1 MMESQ
6 LNILSESLDKK
17 IRILKELQRYSV
29 EQEKVFQDEPVD
41 LEKFDALVDQK
52 DELINQLTR
61 LDDGF
66 EVMYAKLAKE
76 LENHRQQ
83 YATQIKELQSKV
95 AEVTDISVA
104 VQVQEKR
111 NKKIVEDYFAKE
123 RTNIKRGRANSKA
136 AYDYYKN
143 MSGSQ
148 YTSPQF
154 YDSKQ

>member
-1 MMESQ
+1 MESQ

-17 IRILKELQRYSV
+17 IRILKELQQYSI
-29 EQEKVFQDEPVD
+29 EQEKVFQDEQVD
-41 LEKFDALVDQK
+41 LEKFDALVEQK
-52 DELINQLTR
+52 DELVNQLIG

-66 EVMYAKLAKE
+66 EVMYSKLAKE
-76 LENHRQQ
+76 LECNRVQ
-83 YATQIKELQSKV
+83 YAAQIKTLQNKV
-95 AEVTDISVA
+95 TEVTDISVS
-104 VQVQEKR
+104 VQSQEKR
-111 NKKIVEDYFAKE
+111 NKKLVEDYFAKE
-123 RTNIKRGRANSKA
+123 RTNIKQGRANSKA